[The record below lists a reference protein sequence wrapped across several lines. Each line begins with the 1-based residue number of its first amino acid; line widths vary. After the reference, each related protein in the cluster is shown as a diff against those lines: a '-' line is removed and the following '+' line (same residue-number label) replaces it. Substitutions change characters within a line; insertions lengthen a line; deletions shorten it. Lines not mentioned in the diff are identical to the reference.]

1 MKYDI
6 QESNYQHNETNRIT
20 KFLWWCAGADTYF
33 LSRSPMQDRV
43 KYAGIGGIVL
53 CTGVLA
59 AFSGGFAFHTIF
71 GPKGE
76 AIEISALTTLA
87 DTISSAVFGLV
98 WGLVIFNL
106 DRFII
111 SSTGKGDGTDSITW
125 KEFFQALPRIVIAVI
140 LGFAISAPL
149 EIQILKSEID
159 AELQKFQTKEWK
171 ELNAATD
178 KVTNQEKAALEKR
191 KIEYEFKQSNYE
203 KEIKS
208 YDDQIDKL
216 VTVQQAEMQDKRAY
230 GFGPVAKKMQA
241 DIDTKRTEK
250 EKFINEKKTQID
262 ALYKQLAS
270 VNATIDNYEK
280 DLRESYTKNKVIAGN
295 YSGLL
300 RRIQISHEVGGIV
313 PWVIFFVLLSIE
325 TGPIFFKMMMN
336 KGVYDFLVENHNKKQ
351 DVENGI
357 WREHYTYEGKNGLIH
372 MEKWQFMEVELAKKE
387 KQRKLQEQQKINDQ
401 AIEEWG
407 KLKSEAIKKNP
418 TAFFTE
424 GDQSITGNNA

>member
-6 QESNYQHNETNRIT
+6 QESNYQHNETKRIT
-20 KFLWWCAGADTYF
+20 KFLWWCAGADAYF

-76 AIEISALTTLA
+76 ALEISALTTLT
-87 DTISSAVFGLV
+87 DTISSVIFGLL

-111 SSTGKGDGTDSITW
+111 SSTGKGDGTDDITP
-125 KEFFQALPRIVIAVI
+125 KEWIQAIPRIFIALV
-140 LGFAISAPL
+140 LGIAISAPL
-149 EIQILKSEID
+149 EIQVLKSEID
-159 AELQKFQTKEWK
+159 AQLQEYQKKFKGQLDDVSLKVAKTQKAELD
-171 ELNAATD
+171 NR
-178 KVTNQEKAALEKR
+178 R
-191 KIEYEFKQSNYE
+191 KEYEFKISNYE
-203 KEIKS
+203 KELKA

-216 VTVQQAEMQDKRAY
+216 VAVQQAEMQDKRAY

-241 DIDTKRTEK
+241 DIDAKRAEK
-250 EKFINEKKTQID
+250 DKFINEKKMQQD
-262 ALYKQLAS
+262 ALYKQLAD
-270 VNATIDNYEK
+270 VDDKINNFEK
-280 DLRESYTKNKVIAGN
+280 NLQKERDKNIETAGK
-295 YSGLL
+295 YSGILK
-300 RRIQISHEVGGIV
+300 RIQISHEIGGPV
-313 PWVIFFVLLSIE
+313 PYIILAVLLCIE
-325 TGPIFFKMMMN
+325 TGPIIFKMMMN
-336 KGVYDFLVENHNKKQ
+336 KGVYDFLVENHIKKQ
-351 DVENGI
+351 EVENGI

-387 KQRKLQEQQKINDQ
+387 KLKKLQEQQKLNDQ

-407 KLKSEAIKKNP
+407 KLKSSAIQKNP

-424 GDQSITGNNA
+424 GDQSITENNA

>member
-6 QESNYQHNETNRIT
+6 QESNYQHNETHRIT
-20 KFLWWCAGADTYF
+20 KFLWWCAGADAYF

-71 GPKGE
+71 GPKGD

-87 DTISSAVFGLV
+87 DTISSVVFGLL

-125 KEFFQALPRIVIAVI
+125 KEFFQALPRIIIAVI

-159 AELQKFQTKEWK
+159 AELQKFQTNYVE
-171 ELNAATD
+171 ELNKATD
-178 KVTNQEKAALEKR
+178 KVANQKKAVLEKR
-191 KIEYEFKQSNYE
+191 KDEYEFKLLNYQ
-203 KEIKS
+203 KELKS

-216 VTVQQAEMQDKRAY
+216 VAVQQAEMQDKRAY

-241 DIDTKRTEK
+241 DIDTKRAEK
-250 EKFINEKKTQID
+250 EKFVSEKKMQVE

-270 VNATIDNYEK
+270 VNAQIDNYEQ
-280 DLRESYTKNKVIAGN
+280 DLRKSYADNKIVAGN
-295 YSGLL
+295 YSGIL
-300 RRIQISHEVGGIV
+300 RRIQISHEVGGAI
-313 PWVIFFVLLSIE
+313 PWVIFLVLLSIE

-351 DVENGI
+351 EVENGI

-372 MEKWQFMEVELAKKE
+372 MEKWQFMEVELTKKE
-387 KQRKLQEQQKINDQ
+387 KLKKLQEQEKINDQ
-401 AIEEWG
+401 AIQEWG
-407 KLKSEAIKKNP
+407 KLKSAAIQKNP

-424 GDQSITGNNA
+424 GDQSITENNA

>member
-159 AELQKFQTKEWK
+159 AELQKFQTQYVQ
-171 ELNAATD
+171 ELNVATD
-178 KVTNQEKAALEKR
+178 KVANQKKAVLEKR
-191 KIEYEFKQSNYE
+191 KIEYEFKLSNYQ

>member
-159 AELQKFQTKEWK
+159 AELQKFQTQYVQ
-171 ELNAATD
+171 ELNVATD
-178 KVTNQEKAALEKR
+178 KVANQKKAVLEKR
-191 KIEYEFKQSNYE
+191 KIEYEFKLSNYQ

-407 KLKSEAIKKNP
+407 KLKSEAIQKNP

>member
-6 QESNYQHNETNRIT
+6 QESNYQHNETKRIT
-20 KFLWWCAGADTYF
+20 KFLWWCAGADAYF

-76 AIEISALTTLA
+76 ALEISALTTLT
-87 DTISSAVFGLV
+87 DTISSVIFGLL

-111 SSTGKGDGTDSITW
+111 SSTGKGDGTDEITPREW
-125 KEFFQALPRIVIAVI
+125 RQAFPRILIAVI

-159 AELQKFQTKEWK
+159 AELQKYQTNFRQELDQATLKVENKKRAELEKSKDEFDFKISNYQK
-171 ELNAATD
+171 ELKT
-178 KVTNQEKAALEKR
+178 
-191 KIEYEFKQSNYE
+191 
-203 KEIKS
+203 

-216 VTVQQAEMQDKRAY
+216 IAVQQAEMQDKRAY

-241 DIDTKRTEK
+241 DIDAKRAEK
-250 EKFINEKKTQID
+250 EKFVSEKKMQME
-262 ALYKQLAS
+262 ALDRQLAVVKS
-270 VNATIDNYEK
+270 NINKY
-280 DLRESYTKNKVIAGN
+280 DLNLDKAYAKNKLIAGN
-295 YSGLL
+295 YSGILK
-300 RRIQISHEVGGIV
+300 RIQISHEVGGLI
-313 PWVIFFVLLSIE
+313 PWVILAVLLSIE
-325 TGPIFFKMMMN
+325 TGPIIFKMMMN

-351 DVENGI
+351 EVENGI

-387 KQRKLQEQQKINDQ
+387 KHKKLQEQQKLNDQ

-407 KLKSEAIKKNP
+407 KLKSSAIQKNP

-424 GDQSITGNNA
+424 GDQSITENNA

>member
-1 MKYDI
+1 MTYDI

-159 AELQKFQTKEWK
+159 AELQKFQTQYVQ
-171 ELNAATD
+171 ELNVATD
-178 KVTNQEKAALEKR
+178 KVANQKKAVLEKR
-191 KIEYEFKQSNYE
+191 KIEYEFKLSNYQ

-407 KLKSEAIKKNP
+407 KLKSEAIQKNP

>member
-1 MKYDI
+1 
-6 QESNYQHNETNRIT
+6 
-20 KFLWWCAGADTYF
+20 
-33 LSRSPMQDRV
+33 
-43 KYAGIGGIVL
+43 
-53 CTGVLA
+53 
-59 AFSGGFAFHTIF
+59 
-71 GPKGE
+71 
-76 AIEISALTTLA
+76 
-87 DTISSAVFGLV
+87 
-98 WGLVIFNL
+98 
-106 DRFII
+106 
-111 SSTGKGDGTDSITW
+111 
-125 KEFFQALPRIVIAVI
+125 
-140 LGFAISAPL
+140 
-149 EIQILKSEID
+149 
-159 AELQKFQTKEWK
+159 
-171 ELNAATD
+171 
-178 KVTNQEKAALEKR
+178 
-191 KIEYEFKQSNYE
+191 
-203 KEIKS
+203 
-208 YDDQIDKL
+208 
-216 VTVQQAEMQDKRAY
+216 VQQAEMQDKRAY

-407 KLKSEAIKKNP
+407 KLKSEAIQKNP

>member
-111 SSTGKGDGTDSITW
+111 SSTGKGDGTDEITTSEW
-125 KEFFQALPRIVIAVI
+125 RQAFPRILIAVI

-159 AELQKFQTKEWK
+159 AELQKYQTNFRQ
-171 ELNAATD
+171 ELDQATL
-178 KVTNQEKAALEKR
+178 KVENKNRAELEKR
-191 KIEYEFKQSNYE
+191 KNEYEFKLSNYQ
-203 KEIKS
+203 KELKT

-216 VTVQQAEMQDKRAY
+216 VAVQQAEMQDKRAY

-250 EKFINEKKTQID
+250 EKFVSEKKMQVE

-270 VNATIDNYEK
+270 VNSNIDKHELNLSKAYA
-280 DLRESYTKNKVIAGN
+280 KNKLIAGN
-295 YSGLL
+295 YSGILK
-300 RRIQISHEVGGIV
+300 RIQISHEVGGLI
-313 PWVIFFVLLSIE
+313 PWVILAVLLSIE
-325 TGPIFFKMMMN
+325 TGPIVFKMMMN
-336 KGVYDFLVENHNKKQ
+336 KGVYDFLVENHKKKQ
-351 DVENGI
+351 EVENGI

-407 KLKSEAIKKNP
+407 KLKSEAIQKNP

>member
-6 QESNYQHNETNRIT
+6 QESNYQHNETNKIT
-20 KFLWWCAGADTYF
+20 KFLWWCAGADAYF

-71 GPKGE
+71 GPKGD
-76 AIEISALTTLA
+76 AIEISALTTLT
-87 DTISSAVFGLV
+87 DTISSVVFGLL

-111 SSTGKGDGTDSITW
+111 SSTGKGDGTDSISW
-125 KEFFQALPRIVIAVI
+125 KEFFQALPRIIIAVI
-140 LGFAISAPL
+140 LGFAISTPL

-159 AELQKFQTKEWK
+159 AELQKFQTQYVAD
-171 ELNAATD
+171 LNKATD
-178 KVTNQEKAALEKR
+178 KVANQNKEVLEKR
-191 KIEYEFKQSNYE
+191 KNEYEFKLSNYQ
-203 KEIKS
+203 KDLKI

-216 VTVQQAEMQDKRAY
+216 VAVQQAEMQDKRAY

-241 DIDTKRTEK
+241 DIDTKRAEK
-250 EKFINEKKTQID
+250 EKFVSEKKMQVD
-262 ALYKQLAS
+262 ALYKQLAN
-270 VNATIDNYEK
+270 VNSLIDNYEL
-280 DLRESYTKNKVIAGN
+280 DLRKSYSENKIIAGN
-295 YSGLL
+295 YSGILK
-300 RRIQISHEVGGIV
+300 RIQISHEVGGLI

-351 DVENGI
+351 EVENGI
-357 WREHYTYEGKNGLIH
+357 WREHYTYEGKDGLIH

-387 KQRKLQEQQKINDQ
+387 KYKKLQEQQKLNDQ

-407 KLKSEAIKKNP
+407 KLKSSAIQKNP

-424 GDQSITGNNA
+424 GDQSITENNA

>member
-241 DIDTKRTEK
+241 DIDTKRAEK
-250 EKFINEKKTQID
+250 EKFTNEKKTQIE
-262 ALYKQLAS
+262 ALDNQLAS

-280 DLRESYTKNKVIAGN
+280 NLRESYAKNKIIAGN

-300 RRIQISHEVGGIV
+300 KRIQISHEVGGII

-387 KQRKLQEQQKINDQ
+387 KQRKRKWNVLR
-401 AIEEWG
+401 
-407 KLKSEAIKKNP
+407 
-418 TAFFTE
+418 FF
-424 GDQSITGNNA
+424 

>member
-159 AELQKFQTKEWK
+159 AELQKFQTQYKQ
-171 ELNAATD
+171 ELNVATD
-178 KVTNQEKAALEKR
+178 KVANQQKAALEKR
-191 KIEYEFKQSNYE
+191 KIEYEFKLSNYQ

-407 KLKSEAIKKNP
+407 KLKSEAIQKNP

>member
-241 DIDTKRTEK
+241 DIDTKRAEK
-250 EKFINEKKTQID
+250 EKFTNEKKTQIE
-262 ALYKQLAS
+262 ALDNQLAS

-280 DLRESYTKNKVIAGN
+280 NLRESYAKNKIIAGN

-300 RRIQISHEVGGIV
+300 KRIQISHEVGGII

-407 KLKSEAIKKNP
+407 KLKSEAIQKNP

>member
-6 QESNYQHNETNRIT
+6 QESNYQHNETKRIT
-20 KFLWWCAGADTYF
+20 KFLWWCAGADAYF

-71 GPKGE
+71 GPKGD
-76 AIEISALTTLA
+76 ALEISALTTIA
-87 DTISSAVFGLV
+87 DIIFSVVFGLL

-111 SSTGKGDGTDSITW
+111 SSTGKGDGTDEITPREW
-125 KEFFQALPRIVIAVI
+125 RQAFPRILIAVI

-159 AELQKFQTKEWK
+159 AELQKYQTNFTQ
-171 ELNAATD
+171 ELDQATL
-178 KVTNQEKAALEKR
+178 KVENKKREELEKR
-191 KIEYEFKQSNYE
+191 KNEYEFKLSNYQ
-203 KEIKS
+203 KDLKI

-216 VTVQQAEMQDKRAY
+216 VAVQQAEMQDKRAY

-241 DIDTKRTEK
+241 DIDTKRAEK
-250 EKFINEKKTQID
+250 EKFVSEKKMQVE

-270 VNATIDNYEK
+270 VNSDIDRYEVNLSK
-280 DLRESYTKNKVIAGN
+280 AYAKNKLIAGN
-295 YSGLL
+295 YSGILK
-300 RRIQISHEVGGIV
+300 RIQISHEVGGWI
-313 PWVIFFVLLSIE
+313 PWVILAVLLSIE
-325 TGPIFFKMMMN
+325 TGPIVFKMMMN

-351 DVENGI
+351 EVENGI
-357 WREHYTYEGKNGLIH
+357 WREHYTYEGKDGLIH

-387 KQRKLQEQQKINDQ
+387 KHKKLQEQQKLNDQ

-407 KLKSEAIKKNP
+407 KLKSSAIQKNP

-424 GDQSITGNNA
+424 GDQSITENNA

>member
-6 QESNYQHNETNRIT
+6 QESNYQHNETHIIT
-20 KFLWWCAGADTYF
+20 KFLWWCAGADAYF

-159 AELQKFQTKEWK
+159 AELQKFQTQYVQ
-171 ELNAATD
+171 ELNVATD
-178 KVTNQEKAALEKR
+178 KVANQKKAVLEKR
-191 KIEYEFKQSNYE
+191 KIEYEFKLSNYQ

-407 KLKSEAIKKNP
+407 KLKSEAIQKNP

>member
-1 MKYDI
+1 MTYDI

-159 AELQKFQTKEWK
+159 AELQKFQTQYVQ
-171 ELNAATD
+171 ELNVATD
-178 KVTNQEKAALEKR
+178 KVANQKKAVLEKR
-191 KIEYEFKQSNYE
+191 KIEYEFKLSNYQ

-241 DIDTKRTEK
+241 DIDTKRAEK
-250 EKFINEKKTQID
+250 EKFTNEKKTQIE

-280 DLRESYTKNKVIAGN
+280 NLRESYAKNKIIAGN

-300 RRIQISHEVGGIV
+300 KRIQISHEVGGIV

>member
-159 AELQKFQTKEWK
+159 AELQKYQTNFRQ
-171 ELNAATD
+171 ELDQATL
-178 KVTNQEKAALEKR
+178 KVENKNRAELEKR
-191 KIEYEFKQSNYE
+191 KNEYEFKLSNYQ
-203 KEIKS
+203 KELKT

-216 VTVQQAEMQDKRAY
+216 VAVQQAEMQDKRAY

-250 EKFINEKKTQID
+250 EKFVSEKKMQVE

-270 VNATIDNYEK
+270 VNSNIDKHELNISKAYA
-280 DLRESYTKNKVIAGN
+280 KNKLIAGN
-295 YSGLL
+295 YSGILK
-300 RRIQISHEVGGIV
+300 RIQISHEVGGLI
-313 PWVIFFVLLSIE
+313 PWVILAVLLSIE
-325 TGPIFFKMMMN
+325 TGPIVFKMMMN
-336 KGVYDFLVENHNKKQ
+336 KCVYDFLVENHKKKQ
-351 DVENGI
+351 EVENGI

-407 KLKSEAIKKNP
+407 KLKSEAIQKNP